1 MCRQQASFCTHMH
14 MNGKRVEKIKK
25 RISQEAAALVKLKGQ
40 QRARQKLSQQQTT
53 PHSHTEENSR
63 ANERSGM
70 KPFDYKVLYFLGEMR
85 KKGKRDLSLN

>member
-1 MCRQQASFCTHMH
+1 M
-14 MNGKRVEKIKK
+14 EKGLKKLKK

-70 KPFDYKVLYFLGEMR
+70 KPFDYKVLCFLGEMR